1 MLFKKYEEP
10 KCQIGHVSY
19 SPLFNSIDDLLNQA
33 SFDRLSSSY
42 SSRLKFDE
50 VDSHYQLS
58 IDLPGYSSKD
68 INTSIEDYILTVIA
82 KNEKR
87 GETVRTVVLWDGIDF
102 DKVSGKIEDG
112 ILTIKLPKLEKVKP
126 KKIKID

>member
-1 MLFKKYEEP
+1 MFIKKYEQP
-10 KCQIGHVSY
+10 KYQVGHVSY
-19 SPLFNSIDDLLNQA
+19 SPLFNSIDDL
-33 SFDRLSSSY
+33 FDKLRSSY
-42 SSRLKFDE
+42 ASRLKFEE
-50 VDSHYQLS
+50 VDSHYELS

-68 INTSIEDYILTVIA
+68 INTSIDDYVLTVTA

-87 GETVRTVVLWDGIDF
+87 GETVRTLALWDGIDF

-112 ILTIKLPKLEKVKP
+112 ILTIKLPKSEKIKP